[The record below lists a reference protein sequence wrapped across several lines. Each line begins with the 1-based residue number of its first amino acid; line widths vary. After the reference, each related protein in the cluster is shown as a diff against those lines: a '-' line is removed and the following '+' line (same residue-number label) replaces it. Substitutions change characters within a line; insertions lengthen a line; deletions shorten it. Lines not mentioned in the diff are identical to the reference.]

1 MPTLLVQVGLSE
13 AEVDQVETLCVLMP
27 DQDVLQLQ
35 VVVDVAKLMQLLQ
48 PLNLEIDSVSG

>member
-1 MPTLLVQVGLSE
+1 VPTLLVQVGLSE

-48 PLNLEIDSVSG
+48 PLNLEIYSVSD

>member
-1 MPTLLVQVGLSE
+1 VPTLLVQVGLSE

-48 PLNLEIDSVSG
+48 PLNLEIYSVSG